1 MKRKIRTYGG
11 YFEAFMETLKEKEQE
26 KIQYGLL
33 LLKSQD
39 RLPKKFVKLVRDGIY
54 ELRTEYG
61 GNIYRVF
68 FIFDEGEIVVLFNGF
83 QKKTQKT
90 PQNEIE
96 KAIKIKEAYYADK
109 QSQNRCVLDAKF
121 GKEGTPERARAEEA
135 AYSFYSGQILQDAR
149 KEAKMT
155 QSELAE
161 RTQTTKSYISKI
173 ENGVI
178 TPSVGVF
185 YRIIA
190 ALGMRVEVV
199 KPVY

>member
-1 MKRKIRTYGG
+1 M
-11 YFEAFMETLKEKEQE
+11 KEKEQE

-90 PQNEIE
+90 PLNEIE

-109 QSQNRCVLDAKF
+109 QSQNR
-121 GKEGTPERARAEEA
+121 
-135 AYSFYSGQILQDAR
+135 
-149 KEAKMT
+149 
-155 QSELAE
+155 
-161 RTQTTKSYISKI
+161 
-173 ENGVI
+173 
-178 TPSVGVF
+178 
-185 YRIIA
+185 
-190 ALGMRVEVV
+190 
-199 KPVY
+199 